1 MSEQIVLIDVDDL
14 GIDTTNIRGG
24 EWEYDRDLVESIRE
38 NGVIEPLVVRRAK
51 PDTDVKYAIIC
62 GSRRFN
68 GSIEAGLTEVPC
80 IIKDIDDLTAI
91 GLSIMENKHRKDI
104 PGWRYALKIGEM
116 YERLNGKG
124 NKTEIVSIIMIKT
137 GFSRTSVQDYIEI
150 SGLPGEI
157 IELMKEPGERSEIV
171 KELLKGMP
179 VTGKD
184 KPLSYDKAVKIA
196 RELKN
201 ASFEKMFE
209 TAAYVRTLAK
219 DTAFGIIE
227 RVMSYPM
234 KSMEEIHTMVK
245 SIPMGMRWMMYWG
258 SDLVRAIDEAC
269 AKRQMDNKSLVI
281 YYVEDGLRR
290 DGFIG

>member
-1 MSEQIVLIDVDDL
+1 MSETIIQIDVDDL
-14 GIDTTNIRGG
+14 GIDITNIRGG
-24 EWEYDRDLVESIRE
+24 SWEHDRDLVESIKE
-38 NGVIEPLVVRRAK
+38 NGVIEPLIVRPAK
-51 PDTDVKYAIIC
+51 PDTGVKYAIIC

-104 PGWRYALKIGEM
+104 PGWRYAIKIGEM

-124 NKTEIVSIIMIKT
+124 NRTEIVSIIMKKT

-157 IELMKEPGERSEIV
+157 IELMKQPAERSEIV

-179 VTGKD
+179 AAGID
-184 KPLSYDKAVKIA
+184 KPLSYNKAVKIA
-196 RELKN
+196 RDLKN
-201 ASFEKMFE
+201 TSFEKMFE
-209 TAAYVRTLAK
+209 TAAYVRSLSA
-219 DTAFGIIE
+219 DMAFGIIE

-234 KSMEEIHTMVK
+234 KSMEEIHSMVK
-245 SIPMGMRWMMYWG
+245 TIPLGRRWMMSWG
-258 SDLVRAIDEAC
+258 SDIVRAIDEAC
-269 AKRQMDNKSLVI
+269 VKRQMDNKSLVT